1 VCNELVVL
9 LFSGMEESGVSVVRA
24 ARVCG
29 RCFQPSRSTVV
40 RCTSSAVPGGIDLCR
55 RCHSFVHPGCG
66 ATLAAVADR
75 AAAAAAAARPP
86 CVLCRGLDATLL
98 CPAVSERRP
107 RPPLRRPVVRRL
119 FRVAARRRSQDVSCR
134 PHRDAQRMIV
144 RNTESCIPYTV
155 VMLLTFKH
163 RPLTLSFQ
171 A

>member
-66 ATLAAVADR
+66 APLAAVADR
-75 AAAAAAAARPP
+75 AAAAAAAARLP

-98 CPAVSERRP
+98 CPLCPSDDRG
-107 RPPLRRPVVRRL
+107 RL
-119 FRVAARRRSQDVSCR
+119 FGALLCADCSAWLHAADHKMCHVD
-134 PHRDAQRMIV
+134 HI
-144 RNTESCIPYTV
+144 
-155 VMLLTFKH
+155 VML
-163 RPLTLSFQ
+163 SG
-171 A
+171 